1 MTLIDFTYIN
11 SHGGLNISQYVLE
24 YLSERED
31 HNDFLI
37 LLDKRNFLK
46 LKTYNLKYNVIY
58 KNEISRFIFYSKNK
72 TSFDSIICFANVPPP
87 IKQNKKVKVYFHNEL
102 LLSTKGAEMAFF
114 KKIILFF
121 KKLYISRLDFGYS
134 WHVQTSHLKKLL
146 TSSLNIKEEKI
157 FITPIFKKIILNKK
171 PKIPNTF
178 LYPTSDSKHKNNKR
192 LISAFVYA
200 SKKVNHKITLKLT
213 LEEPKFV
220 KFKLPQN
227 LNIEYLGQLKHEELI
242 NHYTVSK
249 YLIFPSL
256 KESFGLPL
264 VEGFQSD
271 CIILASDLNFV
282 HEVLETKNMFNPY
295 KIKDMAEKIILV
307 LKTKKNSRQVLKVS
321 NLINKIFE
329 NEL

>member
-11 SHGGLNISQYVLE
+11 SHGGLNITQYVLE

-58 KNEISRFIFYSKNK
+58 KNEISRFVFYLKYK
-72 TSFDSIICFANVPPP
+72 TSFDSIVCFANVPPP

-102 LLSTKGAEMAFF
+102 LLSTKGAEMTFI

-121 KKLYISRLDFGYS
+121 KKQYIR
-134 WHVQTSHLKKLL
+134 
-146 TSSLNIKEEKI
+146 
-157 FITPIFKKIILNKK
+157 
-171 PKIPNTF
+171 
-178 LYPTSDSKHKNNKR
+178 R
-192 LISAFVYA
+192 LILAFVYA
-200 SKKVNHKITLKLT
+200 SKKLKHKITLKLT
-213 LEEPKFV
+213 IEEPKFN

-227 LNIEYLGQLKHEELI
+227 FNIEYLGQLKHQELI
-242 NHYTVSK
+242 NHYSISK

-282 HEVLETKNMFNPY
+282 HEVLETKNVFNPY
-295 KIKDMAEKIILV
+295 DIKDIAEKIITV
-307 LKTKKNSRQVLKVS
+307 LKNKKTSKQILKVS

>member
-11 SHGGLNISQYVLE
+11 SHGGLNIAQYVLE

-31 HNDFLI
+31 QNDFLI

-58 KNEISRFIFYSKNK
+58 KNEISRFVFYLKYK

-102 LLSTKGAEMAFF
+102 LLSTKGAEMTFV

-121 KKLYISRLDFGYS
+121 KKQYIRRLDFGYS
-134 WHVQTSHLKKLL
+134 WYVQTLYLKKLMS
-146 TSSLNIKEEKI
+146 SSLNINPGKI
-157 FITPIFKKIILNKK
+157 FITPIFKEIILNKK
-171 PKIPNTF
+171 LKRPNTF
-178 LYPTSDSKHKNNKR
+178 LYPTSESKHKNIRR
-192 LISAFVYA
+192 LILAFVYA
-200 SKKVNHKITLKLT
+200 SKKVKHKITLKLT
-213 LEEPKFV
+213 IKKPKSN

-227 LNIEYLGQLKHEELI
+227 FKIEYLGQLKHQELI
-242 NHYTVSK
+242 NHYSISK

-282 HEVLETKNMFNPY
+282 HEVLETKNVFNPY
-295 KIKDMAEKIILV
+295 DIKDIAEKIITV
-307 LKTKKNSRQVLKVS
+307 LKNKKTSKQILKVS